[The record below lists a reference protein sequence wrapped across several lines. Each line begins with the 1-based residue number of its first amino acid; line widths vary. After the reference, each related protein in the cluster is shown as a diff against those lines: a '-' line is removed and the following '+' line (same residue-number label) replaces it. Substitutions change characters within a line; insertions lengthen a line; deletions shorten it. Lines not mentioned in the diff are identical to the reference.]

1 MALEKQEIMLIVQ
14 HHNLSSLE
22 FGKRWEEC
30 LEHPPNGMAE
40 VCCKVDENELGVVQ
54 SHVSVALCSS

>member
-30 LEHPPNGMAE
+30 LEHPPDGVAE
-40 VCCKVDENELGVVQ
+40 VCCEVVENELGVVR
-54 SHVSVALCSS
+54 SRASVALCSS